1 MRSSDPSL
9 GDFPDNA
16 GISQQDAASVAIFQA
31 ATRLAAPIWSM
42 AASGSWNN
50 LSNWAN
56 WPGNGIVNSPPFG
69 AGVQVAI
76 NAATTTPLS
85 ITLDSPQIVGTL
97 IFGNSASNTAG
108 YTLAA
113 GTAGT
118 AGTLT
123 LSNLTAGAEI
133 LVTGG
138 SNAIAANTIL
148 ADNLWIT
155 PSAGT
160 TLEISGNVSQS
171 SAAESLTLSG
181 PGRLVLSGSDTYT
194 GGTIVSAG
202 TLEIENPEALAP
214 GTSLVVGA
222 NAASL
227 FGDASRGSPASLPVD
242 LASST
247 ATPVPEPGTWTLLI
261 LGGALM
267 VLCLIDRADA
277 SR

>member
-1 MRSSDPSL
+1 
-9 GDFPDNA
+9 
-16 GISQQDAASVAIFQA
+16 
-31 ATRLAAPIWSM
+31 M

-85 ITLDSPQIVGTL
+85 ITLDSPQTVGTL

-113 GTAGT
+113 GS

-123 LSNLTAGAEI
+123 LTNLSAGTQI

-171 SAAESLTLSG
+171 SAAESLTLCG
-181 PGRLVLSGSDTYT
+181 PGTLVLSGSNTYT

-202 TLEIENPEALAP
+202 TLEIDNPEALAP
-214 GTSLVVGA
+214 GSSLIVGEC
-222 NAASL
+222 AASL
-227 FGDASRGSPASLPVD
+227 FGDASQGLAISLPVD
-242 LASST
+242 LVST
-247 ATPVPEPGTWTLLI
+247 AASPVPEPGTWTLLI
-261 LGGALM
+261 LGGSLM
-267 VLCLIDRADA
+267 LLCLRYWRSDA
-277 SR
+277 AFPPEAPQAGAAPPQFPPEGGTTSAAR